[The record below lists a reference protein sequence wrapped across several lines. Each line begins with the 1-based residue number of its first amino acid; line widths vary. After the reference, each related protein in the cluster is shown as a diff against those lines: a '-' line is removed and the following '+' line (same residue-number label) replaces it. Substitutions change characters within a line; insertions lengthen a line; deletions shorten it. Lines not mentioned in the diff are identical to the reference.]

1 MNNWLPTF
9 GRVTGPLSFFL
20 VYYLVE
26 TTGLAPEGKLML
38 GLTLWMAIWWITEA
52 VPIAGTALLP
62 LVVLPLLGVL
72 PIKQVSSNY
81 MDPTVLLY
89 MGGFLLATAIEK
101 WGLHRRIALNII
113 NLLGT
118 DLRRIVLGFMLATGF
133 LSMWISNSATALMM
147 LPIGL
152 AVIGQFKNHLGDE
165 NGILSTHLAKNILL
179 GIAYS
184 ASIGGMATLIGTPT
198 NNILRAVVEK
208 LYNYTIDFNEW
219 MLFAFPF
226 TVVLMAIAWFYLVNY
241 SNPLPKKFQLSEAK
255 SVIQE
260 QLFKLGKI
268 TFEEKT
274 VLIVFGL
281 VCFAWIT
288 RSFLLAPFIPALDD
302 TIIAL
307 LGVLLLLLLP
317 SSRKNEE
324 NGRILDWKTA
334 EQIPWGVLI
343 LFGGGLALAE
353 GFKETGLADWIGQ
366 HLSLIEGVSFF
377 VLLLIIVAAVNFL
390 TEVTS
395 NVATASM
402 LLPILASVAIKLDV
416 HPFGLMVGA
425 TLAASCAFMLPVATP
440 PNAVVFGP
448 GYLKIK
454 DMVKVG
460 LWLNIISIILLTLMV
475 YFILPWLWKIDLQA
489 YPFEGF

>member
-1 MNNWLPTF
+1 MNNWFHTL
-9 GRVTGPLSFFL
+9 GRFAGPLAFILLYFF
-20 VYYLVE
+20 VP
-26 TTGLAPEGKLML
+26 TSGLPEEGKIML

-62 LVVLPLLGVL
+62 LIILPLLGIVS
-72 PIKQVSSNY
+72 IKQVSANY

-118 DLRRIVLGFMLATGF
+118 DFRRIVLGFMLATGF

-179 GIAYS
+179 GIAYA

-226 TVVLMAIAWFYLVNY
+226 TVVLMAIAWFYLVNFG
-241 SNPLPKKFQLSEAK
+241 NPLPKKFQLSEAK

-260 QLFKLGKI
+260 QLTKLGKI

-281 VCFAWIT
+281 VCFSWIT
-288 RSFLLAPFIPALDD
+288 RSFLLAPLLPALDD
-302 TIIAL
+302 TITAL
-307 LGVLLLLLLP
+307 IGVLLLLILP
-317 SSRKNEE
+317 SSGKSEPK
-324 NGRILDWKTA
+324 GRILDWKTA

-454 DMVKVG
+454 DMVKAG
-460 LWLNIISIILLTLMV
+460 LWLNVISIILLTLMV

-489 YPFEGF
+489 YPF

>member
-1 MNNWLPTF
+1 MNNWFPNV
-9 GRVTGPLSFFL
+9 GRLLGPIAFFL
-20 VYYLVE
+20 IYFLVD
-26 TTGLAPEGKLML
+26 TPGLAPEGKLML
-38 GLTLWMAIWWITEA
+38 GLTLWMAIWWITDA

-62 LVVLPLLGVL
+62 LMVLPLFGVL
-72 PIKQVSSNY
+72 NLKQVSNNY

-89 MGGFLLATAIEK
+89 MGGFLLATSIEK
-101 WGLHRRIALNII
+101 WNLHKRIALNII

-179 GIAYS
+179 GIAYA

-198 NNILRAVVEK
+198 NNVLRAVVEK

-226 TVVLMAIAWFYLVNY
+226 SVVLLAIAWFYLVNY
-241 SNPLPKKFQLSEAK
+241 GNPLPKKFNLTEAK
-255 SVIQE
+255 SVIQD
-260 QLFKLGKI
+260 QIVSLGKI
-268 TFEEKT
+268 TYEEKT

-281 VCFAWIT
+281 VCFSWIT
-288 RSFLLAPFIPALDD
+288 RSFLLAPLLPALDD

-307 LGVLLLLLLP
+307 LGVMLLLLLP
-317 SSRKNEE
+317 SSGKSEPK
-324 NGRILDWKTA
+324 GRILDWKTA

-353 GFKETGLADWIGQ
+353 GFKETGLASWIGQ

-377 VLLLIIVAAVNFL
+377 VLLLIIIAAVNFL

-454 DMVKVG
+454 DMVKAG
-460 LWLNIISIILLTLMV
+460 LWLNILSIILLTLMV
-475 YFILPWLWKIDLQA
+475 YFILPWLWNINLEA
-489 YPFEGF
+489 YPF

>member
-1 MNNWLPTF
+1 MTHWLPRI
-9 GRVTGPLSFFL
+9 GLVAGPLAFFAFL
-20 VYYLVE
+20 FLFQPP
-26 TTGLAPEGKLML
+26 GLNPGATLML
-38 GLTLWMAIWWITEA
+38 ALTIWMALWWTTEA
-52 VPIAGTALLP
+52 LPIAGTAFLP
-62 LVVLPLLGVL
+62 LIILPLAGVL
-72 PIKQVSSNY
+72 PIKTIASNY

-101 WGLHRRIALNII
+101 WNLHQRIALNII

-118 DLRRIVLGFMLATGF
+118 DLRRIVLGFILATGF

-152 AVIGQFKNHLGDE
+152 AVVTQFISHLGQGQE
-165 NGILSTHLAKNILL
+165 KLASNLGKNIML

-219 MLFAFPF
+219 MLFALPF
-226 TVVLMAIAWFYLVNY
+226 TLILTAICWIYLVNFG
-241 SNPLPKKFQLSEAK
+241 NPLPKNFKLNEAK
-255 SVIQE
+255 SVIGH
-260 QLFKLGKI
+260 QLNALGKI
-268 TFEEKT
+268 SFEEKT
-274 VLIVFGL
+274 VLIVFGS

-288 RSFLLAPFIPALDD
+288 RSFLLAPLIPQLDD

-307 LGVLLLLLLP
+307 IGVIFLLLLP
-317 SSRKNEE
+317 SSRKNGEK
-324 NGRILDWKTA
+324 GRILDWTTA
-334 EQIPWGVLI
+334 EKIPWGVLI

-366 HLSLIEGVSFF
+366 RLTLIEGVGFF
-377 VLLLIIVAAVNFL
+377 LLLLIIIAAVNFL

-402 LLPILASVAIKLDV
+402 LLPILASVAIKLDL
-416 HPFGLMVGA
+416 HPLGIMVGA

-440 PNAVVFGP
+440 PNAVVFGS

-454 DMVKVG
+454 DMVKAG
-460 LWLNIISIILLTLMV
+460 IWLNLISIILLSLMV
-475 YFILPWLWKIDLQA
+475 YYVLPLLWNIDLEQ
-489 YPFEGF
+489 YPY

>member
-179 GIAYS
+179 GIAYA

-226 TVVLMAIAWFYLVNY
+226 TLVLMAIAWFYLVNFG
-241 SNPLPKKFQLSEAK
+241 NPLPKKFQLSEAK

-317 SSRKNEE
+317 SSGKNGE

-454 DMVKVG
+454 DMVKAG
-460 LWLNIISIILLTLMV
+460 LWLNILSIILLTLMV
-475 YFILPWLWKIDLQA
+475 YFILPWLWEINLQK
-489 YPFEGF
+489 YPF

>member
-1 MNNWLPTF
+1 MNNWLPRI
-9 GRVTGPLSFFL
+9 GLIAGPLVFFCIL
-20 VYYLVE
+20 FFVKAE
-26 TTGLAPEGKLML
+26 GLTSEANLML
-38 GLTLWMAIWWITEA
+38 ALTAWMATWWITEA
-52 VPIAGTALLP
+52 LPIAGTALLP
-62 LVVLPLLGVL
+62 LVVLPLVGVL
-72 PIKQVSSNY
+72 PIEDIASNY
-81 MDPTVLLY
+81 MDPTVMLY

-101 WGLHRRIALNII
+101 WNLHQRIALNII

-118 DLRRIVLGFMLATGF
+118 DLRRIVLGFILATGF

-152 AVIGQFKNHLGDE
+152 AVVSQFKSHLGQGQE
-165 NGILSTHLAKNILL
+165 KLASHLGKNIML

-219 MLFAFPF
+219 MLFALPF
-226 TVVLMAIAWFYLVNY
+226 TMILTAICWIYLVNFG
-241 SNPLPKKFQLSEAK
+241 NPLPRNFKLNEAK
-255 SVIQE
+255 SVISN
-260 QLFKLGKI
+260 QLNSLGKI

-274 VLIVFGL
+274 VLVVFGT

-288 RSFLLAPFIPALDD
+288 RSFLLTPLIPELDD

-307 LGVLLLLLLP
+307 IGVLFLLLLP
-317 SSRKNEE
+317 SSGQNGEK
-324 NGRILDWKTA
+324 GRILDWTTA
-334 EQIPWGVLI
+334 EKIPWGVLI
-343 LFGGGLALAE
+343 LFGGGLALAQ

-366 HLSLIEGVSFF
+366 RLTLIEGVGFF
-377 VLLLIIVAAVNFL
+377 MLLMIIIAAVNFL

-402 LLPILASVAIKLDV
+402 LLPILASVAIKLDL
-416 HPFGLMVGA
+416 HPLGIMVGA

-440 PNAVVFGP
+440 PNAVVFGS

-454 DMVKVG
+454 DMVKAG
-460 LWLNIISIILLTLMV
+460 LWLNILSIILLSLMV
-475 YFILPWLWKIDLQA
+475 YFVLPWLWNINLEA
-489 YPFEGF
+489 YPF

>member
-1 MNNWLPTF
+1 MTNWFHTL
-9 GRVTGPLSFFL
+9 GRFAGPLAFLLLYFL
-20 VYYLVE
+20 VP
-26 TTGLAPEGKLML
+26 TTGLPEEGKILL

-62 LVVLPLLGVL
+62 LIVLPLLGIVS
-72 PIKQVSSNY
+72 IKQVSSNY

-226 TVVLMAIAWFYLVNY
+226 TVVLMAIAWFYLVNFG
-241 SNPLPKKFQLSEAK
+241 NPLPKKFQLSEAK

-260 QLFKLGKI
+260 QLTKLGKI

-281 VCFAWIT
+281 VCFSWIT
-288 RSFLLAPFIPALDD
+288 RSFLLAPLIPALDD

-307 LGVLLLLLLP
+307 IGVLLLLILP
-317 SSRKNEE
+317 SSGKSEPK
-324 NGRILDWKTA
+324 GRILDWKTA

-353 GFKETGLADWIGQ
+353 GFKETGLANWIGE

-402 LLPILASVAIKLDV
+402 LLPILAAVAVKLDV

-440 PNAVVFGP
+440 PNAVVFGS
-448 GYLKIK
+448 GHLNIK
-454 DMVKVG
+454 DMVKAG
-460 LWLNIISIILLTLMV
+460 IWLNIISIILLSLMV
-475 YFILPWLWKIDLQA
+475 YFILPLLWNINLEA
-489 YPFEGF
+489 YPF

>member
-1 MNNWLPTF
+1 M
-9 GRVTGPLSFFL
+9 
-20 VYYLVE
+20 
-26 TTGLAPEGKLML
+26 LA
-38 GLTLWMAIWWITEA
+38 LTAWMAIWWITEA
-52 VPIAGTALLP
+52 LPIAGTALLP
-62 LVVLPLLGVL
+62 LVVLPLAGVL
-72 PIKQVSSNY
+72 PIVDIASNY
-81 MDPTVLLY
+81 MDPTVMLY

-101 WGLHRRIALNII
+101 WNLHQRIALNII

-118 DLRRIVLGFMLATGF
+118 DLRRIVLGFILATGF

-152 AVIGQFKNHLGDE
+152 AVVSQFKSHLGQGQE
-165 NGILSTHLAKNILL
+165 KLASHLGKNIML

-219 MLFAFPF
+219 MLFALPF
-226 TVVLMAIAWFYLVNY
+226 TMILIAICWIYLVNFG
-241 SNPLPKKFQLSEAK
+241 NPLPKNFKLNEAK
-255 SVIQE
+255 SVISN
-260 QLFKLGKI
+260 QLNALGKI

-274 VLIVFGL
+274 VLVVFGT

-288 RSFLLAPFIPALDD
+288 RSFLLTPLIPELDD

-307 LGVLLLLLLP
+307 IGVLFLLLLP
-317 SSRKNEE
+317 SSGKNGEK
-324 NGRILDWKTA
+324 GRILDWNTA
-334 EQIPWGVLI
+334 EKIPWGVLI
-343 LFGGGLALAE
+343 LFGGGLALAQ

-366 HLSLIEGVSFF
+366 RLTLIEGVGFF
-377 VLLLIIVAAVNFL
+377 MLLMIIIAAVNFL

-402 LLPILASVAIKLDV
+402 LLPILASVAIKLDL
-416 HPFGLMVGA
+416 HPLGIMVGA

-440 PNAVVFGP
+440 PNAVVFGS

-454 DMVKVG
+454 DMVKAG
-460 LWLNIISIILLTLMV
+460 LWLNILSIILLTLMV
-475 YFILPWLWKIDLQA
+475 YYVLPWLWNINLEA
-489 YPFEGF
+489 YPF

>member
-1 MNNWLPTF
+1 MNNWFHTL
-9 GRVTGPLSFFL
+9 GRFAGPLAFILLYFF
-20 VYYLVE
+20 VP
-26 TTGLAPEGKLML
+26 TSGLPEEGKIML

-62 LVVLPLLGVL
+62 LIILPLLGIVS
-72 PIKQVSSNY
+72 IKQVSANY

-179 GIAYS
+179 GIAYA

-226 TVVLMAIAWFYLVNY
+226 TVVLMAIAWFYLVNFG
-241 SNPLPKKFQLSEAK
+241 NPLPKKFQLSEAK

-260 QLFKLGKI
+260 QLTKLGKI

-281 VCFAWIT
+281 VCFSWIT
-288 RSFLLAPFIPALDD
+288 RSFLLAPLLPALDD
-302 TIIAL
+302 TITAL
-307 LGVLLLLLLP
+307 IGVLLLLILP
-317 SSRKNEE
+317 SSGKSEPK
-324 NGRILDWKTA
+324 GRILDWKTA

-454 DMVKVG
+454 DMVKAG
-460 LWLNIISIILLTLMV
+460 LWLNVISIILLTLMV

-489 YPFEGF
+489 YPF

>member
-1 MNNWLPTF
+1 MNTWLPNL
-9 GRVTGPLSFFL
+9 GRILGPLAFFL
-20 VYYLVE
+20 LYYLVE
-26 TTGLAPEGKLML
+26 TPGLAPEGKLML
-38 GLTLWMAIWWITEA
+38 GLTLWMAIWWITDA

-62 LVVLPLLGVL
+62 LMVLPLSGVL
-72 PIKQVSSNY
+72 NLKQVSNNY

-89 MGGFLLATAIEK
+89 MGGFLLATSIEK
-101 WGLHRRIALNII
+101 WNLHKRIALNII

-179 GIAYS
+179 GIAYA

-198 NNILRAVVEK
+198 NNVLRAVVEK

-226 TVVLMAIAWFYLVNY
+226 SVVFLAIAWFYLVNFG
-241 SNPLPKKFQLSEAK
+241 NPLPKKFNLSEAK
-255 SVIQE
+255 SVIQD
-260 QLFKLGKI
+260 QLVSLGKI
-268 TFEEKT
+268 TYEEKI
-274 VLIVFGL
+274 VLSVFGL
-281 VCFAWIT
+281 VCFSWIT
-288 RSFLLAPFIPALDD
+288 RSFLLAPLLPALDD

-307 LGVLLLLLLP
+307 LGVMLLLLLP
-317 SSRKNEE
+317 SSGKSEPK
-324 NGRILDWKTA
+324 GRILDWKTA

-353 GFKETGLADWIGQ
+353 GFKETGLANWIGQ

-454 DMVKVG
+454 DMVKAG
-460 LWLNIISIILLTLMV
+460 LWLNVLSIILLTLMV

-489 YPFEGF
+489 YPF

>member
-1 MNNWLPTF
+1 MNNWLPRIGLF
-9 GRVTGPLSFFL
+9 AGPLVFFGIL
-20 VYYLVE
+20 YLVDAD
-26 TTGLAPEGKLML
+26 GLKPEANLML
-38 GLTLWMAIWWITEA
+38 ALTAWMAIWWITEA
-52 VPIAGTALLP
+52 LPIAGTALLP
-62 LVVLPLLGVL
+62 LVVLPLAGVL
-72 PIKQVSSNY
+72 PIVDIASNY
-81 MDPTVLLY
+81 MDPTVMLY

-101 WGLHRRIALNII
+101 WNLHQRIALNII

-118 DLRRIVLGFMLATGF
+118 DLRRIVLGFILATGF

-152 AVIGQFKNHLGDE
+152 AVVSQFKSHLGQGQE
-165 NGILSTHLAKNILL
+165 KLASHLGKNIML
-179 GIAYS
+179 GIAYA

-219 MLFAFPF
+219 MLFALPF
-226 TVVLMAIAWFYLVNY
+226 TMILTAICWIYLVNFG
-241 SNPLPKKFQLSEAK
+241 NPLPKNFKLNEAK
-255 SVIQE
+255 SVISN
-260 QLFKLGKI
+260 QLNALGKI

-274 VLIVFGL
+274 VLVVFGT

-288 RSFLLAPFIPALDD
+288 RSFLLTPLIPELDD

-307 LGVLLLLLLP
+307 IGVLFLLLLP
-317 SSRKNEE
+317 SSGKNGEK
-324 NGRILDWKTA
+324 GRILDWNTA
-334 EQIPWGVLI
+334 EKIPWGVLI
-343 LFGGGLALAE
+343 LFGGGLALAQ

-366 HLSLIEGVSFF
+366 RLTLIEGVGFF
-377 VLLLIIVAAVNFL
+377 MLLLIIIAAVNFL

-402 LLPILASVAIKLDV
+402 LLPILASVAIKLDL
-416 HPFGLMVGA
+416 HPLGIMVGA

-440 PNAVVFGP
+440 PNAVVFGS

-454 DMVKVG
+454 DMVKAG
-460 LWLNIISIILLTLMV
+460 LWLNILSIILLTLMV
-475 YFILPWLWKIDLQA
+475 YYVLPWLWNINLEA
-489 YPFEGF
+489 YPF

>member
-1 MNNWLPTF
+1 MNNWFHTF
-9 GRVTGPLSFFL
+9 GRIAGPLAFLLLYFL
-20 VYYLVE
+20 VP
-26 TTGLAPEGKLML
+26 TTGLPEEGKMML

-62 LVVLPLLGVL
+62 LIILPLLGIVS
-72 PIKQVSSNY
+72 IKQVSANY

-179 GIAYS
+179 GIAYA

-226 TVVLMAIAWFYLVNY
+226 TVVLMAIAWFYLVNFG
-241 SNPLPKKFQLSEAK
+241 NPLPKKFQLSEAK
-255 SVIQE
+255 SVIQA
-260 QLFKLGKI
+260 QLTKLGKI

-281 VCFAWIT
+281 VCFSWIT
-288 RSFLLAPFIPALDD
+288 RSFLLAPLLPALDD

-307 LGVLLLLLLP
+307 IGVLLLLLLP
-317 SSRKNEE
+317 SSGKSEPK
-324 NGRILDWKTA
+324 GRILDWKTA

-353 GFKETGLADWIGQ
+353 GFKETGLANWIGE

-454 DMVKVG
+454 DMVKAG
-460 LWLNIISIILLTLMV
+460 LWLNVISIILLSLMV
-475 YFILPWLWKIDLQA
+475 YFILPFLWNIDLEA
-489 YPFEGF
+489 YPF

>member
-9 GRVTGPLSFFL
+9 GRIAGPLAFFL
-20 VYYLVE
+20 LYFLVD
-26 TTGLAPEGKLML
+26 TPGLAHEGKLML

-62 LVVLPLLGVL
+62 LMVLPLAGVL
-72 PIKQVSSNY
+72 NLKQVSNNY

-89 MGGFLLATAIEK
+89 MGGFLLATSIEK
-101 WGLHRRIALNII
+101 WNLHKRIALNII

-152 AVIGQFKNHLGDE
+152 AVIGQFKHHLGDE
-165 NGILSTHLAKNILL
+165 NGILSTNLAKNILL
-179 GIAYS
+179 GIAYA

-198 NNILRAVVEK
+198 NNVLRAVVEK
-208 LYNYTIDFNEW
+208 LYSFTIDFNEW
-219 MLFAFPF
+219 MLFALPF
-226 TVVLMAIAWFYLVNY
+226 SMVLLAIAWFYLV
-241 SNPLPKKFQLSEAK
+241 SFGNPLPKKFNLTEAK
-255 SVIQE
+255 SVIQD
-260 QLFKLGKI
+260 QIVSLGKI
-268 TFEEKT
+268 TYEEKS
-274 VLIVFGL
+274 VLVVFGL
-281 VCFAWIT
+281 VCFCWIT
-288 RSFLLAPFIPALDD
+288 RSFLIAPYIPALDD

-317 SSRKNEE
+317 SSGKNGEK
-324 NGRILDWKTA
+324 GRILDWHTA

-353 GFKETGLADWIGQ
+353 GFKETGLSDWVGQ
-366 HLSLIEGVSFF
+366 HLSLIEGVGFF
-377 VLLLIIVAAVNFL
+377 ILLLIVIAAVNFL

-454 DMVKVG
+454 DMVKAG
-460 LWLNIISIILLTLMV
+460 LWLNILSIILLTLMV
-475 YFILPWLWKIDLQA
+475 YYILPWLWEIDLQS
-489 YPFEGF
+489 YPF

>member
-9 GRVTGPLSFFL
+9 GRIAGPLAFFL
-20 VYYLVE
+20 VYYLAD
-26 TTGLAPEGKLML
+26 TPSLAPEGKLML

-62 LVVLPLLGVL
+62 LMVLPLAGVL
-72 PIKQVSSNY
+72 NLKQVSNNY

-89 MGGFLLATAIEK
+89 MGGFLLATSIEK
-101 WGLHRRIALNII
+101 WNLHKRIALNII

-179 GIAYS
+179 GIAYA

-198 NNILRAVVEK
+198 NNVLRAVVEK

-226 TVVLMAIAWFYLVNY
+226 SVVLLAIAWYYLVNFG
-241 SNPLPKKFQLSEAK
+241 NPLPKKFNLTEAK
-255 SVIQE
+255 SVIQD
-260 QLFKLGKI
+260 QIVALGKI
-268 TFEEKT
+268 SYEEKT
-274 VLIVFGL
+274 VLAVFGL
-281 VCFAWIT
+281 VCFSWIT
-288 RSFLLAPFIPALDD
+288 RSFLLAPLLPALDD

-307 LGVLLLLLLP
+307 LGVMLLLLLP
-317 SSRKNEE
+317 SSGKSEPK
-324 NGRILDWKTA
+324 GRILDWKTA

-353 GFKETGLADWIGQ
+353 GFKETGLASWIGQ

-377 VLLLIIVAAVNFL
+377 VLLLIIIAAVNFL

-454 DMVKVG
+454 DMVKAG

-475 YFILPWLWKIDLQA
+475 YYILPWLWEIDLQK
-489 YPFEGF
+489 YPF

>member
-1 MNNWLPTF
+1 MNNWFPNV
-9 GRVTGPLSFFL
+9 GRLLGPIAFFL
-20 VYYLVE
+20 IYFLVD
-26 TTGLAPEGKLML
+26 TPGLAPEGKLML
-38 GLTLWMAIWWITEA
+38 GLTLWMAIWWITDA

-62 LVVLPLLGVL
+62 LMVLPLSGVL
-72 PIKQVSSNY
+72 NLKQVSNNY

-89 MGGFLLATAIEK
+89 MGGFLLATSIEK
-101 WGLHRRIALNII
+101 WNLHKRIALNII

-179 GIAYS
+179 GIAYA

-198 NNILRAVVEK
+198 NNVLRAVVEK

-226 TVVLMAIAWFYLVNY
+226 SVVLLAIAWFYLVNY
-241 SNPLPKKFQLSEAK
+241 GNPLPKKFNLTEAK
-255 SVIQE
+255 SVIQD
-260 QLFKLGKI
+260 QIVSLGKI
-268 TFEEKT
+268 TYEEKT

-281 VCFAWIT
+281 VCFSWIT
-288 RSFLLAPFIPALDD
+288 RSFLLAPLLPALDD

-307 LGVLLLLLLP
+307 LGVMLLLLLP
-317 SSRKNEE
+317 SSGKSEPK
-324 NGRILDWKTA
+324 GRILDWKTA

-353 GFKETGLADWIGQ
+353 GFKETGLASWIGQ

-377 VLLLIIVAAVNFL
+377 VLLLIIIAAVNFL

-454 DMVKVG
+454 DMVKAG
-460 LWLNIISIILLTLMV
+460 LWLNILSIILLTLMV
-475 YFILPWLWKIDLQA
+475 YFILPWLWNINLEA
-489 YPFEGF
+489 YPF

>member
-1 MNNWLPTF
+1 MNTWLPNL
-9 GRVTGPLSFFL
+9 GRILGPLAFL
-20 VYYLVE
+20 LLYYLVE
-26 TTGLAPEGKLML
+26 TPGLAPEGKLML
-38 GLTLWMAIWWITEA
+38 GLTLWMAIWWITDA

-62 LVVLPLLGVL
+62 LMVLPLSGVL
-72 PIKQVSSNY
+72 NLKQVSNNY

-89 MGGFLLATAIEK
+89 MGGFLLATSIEK
-101 WGLHRRIALNII
+101 WNLHKRIALNII

-152 AVIGQFKNHLGDE
+152 AVIGQFKNHLRDE
-165 NGILSTHLAKNILL
+165 NGILSIHLAKNILL
-179 GIAYS
+179 GIAYA

-198 NNILRAVVEK
+198 NNVLRAVVEK

-226 TVVLMAIAWFYLVNY
+226 SVVFLAIAWFYLVNFG
-241 SNPLPKKFQLSEAK
+241 NPLPKKFNLSEAK
-255 SVIQE
+255 SVIQD
-260 QLFKLGKI
+260 QLVSLGKI
-268 TFEEKT
+268 TYEEKI
-274 VLIVFGL
+274 VLSVFGL
-281 VCFAWIT
+281 VCFSWIT
-288 RSFLLAPFIPALDD
+288 RSFLLAPLLPALDD

-307 LGVLLLLLLP
+307 LGVMLLLLLP
-317 SSRKNEE
+317 SSGKSEPK
-324 NGRILDWKTA
+324 GRILDWKTA

-353 GFKETGLADWIGQ
+353 GFKETGLANWIGQ

-377 VLLLIIVAAVNFL
+377 VLLLIIIAAVNFL

-454 DMVKVG
+454 DMVKAG
-460 LWLNIISIILLTLMV
+460 LWLNVLSIILLTLMV

-489 YPFEGF
+489 YPF

>member
-1 MNNWLPTF
+1 MNNWFPNV
-9 GRVTGPLSFFL
+9 GRLLGPIAFFL
-20 VYYLVE
+20 IYFLVD
-26 TTGLAPEGKLML
+26 TPGLAPEGKLML
-38 GLTLWMAIWWITEA
+38 GLTLWMAIWWITDA

-62 LVVLPLLGVL
+62 LMVLPLSGVL
-72 PIKQVSSNY
+72 NLKQVSNNY

-89 MGGFLLATAIEK
+89 MGGFLLATSIEK
-101 WGLHRRIALNII
+101 WNLHKRIALNII

-165 NGILSTHLAKNILL
+165 NGILSTRLAKNILL
-179 GIAYS
+179 GIAYA

-198 NNILRAVVEK
+198 NNVLRAVVEK

-226 TVVLMAIAWFYLVNY
+226 SVVLLAIAWFYLVNY
-241 SNPLPKKFQLSEAK
+241 GNPLPKKFNLTEAK
-255 SVIQE
+255 SVIQDRIVS
-260 QLFKLGKI
+260 LGKI
-268 TFEEKT
+268 TYEEKT

-281 VCFAWIT
+281 VCFSWIT
-288 RSFLLAPFIPALDD
+288 RSFLLAPLLPALDD

-307 LGVLLLLLLP
+307 LGVMLLLLLP
-317 SSRKNEE
+317 SSGKSEPK
-324 NGRILDWKTA
+324 GRILDWKTA

-353 GFKETGLADWIGQ
+353 GFKETGLASWIGQ

-377 VLLLIIVAAVNFL
+377 VLLLIIIAAVNFL

-454 DMVKVG
+454 DMVKAG
-460 LWLNIISIILLTLMV
+460 LWLNILSIILLTLMV
-475 YFILPWLWKIDLQA
+475 YFILPWLWNINLEA
-489 YPFEGF
+489 YPF